1 MRVGTACP
9 LTCRASINTHTHQLP
24 WHPLTCLSYWLLLLL
39 LSLPIFADTSQL
51 CDSFIPAV
59 VVVILPI
66 AHYRSCNHNHHLS
79 VVCCLL
85 LSLSLS
91 CFLCLSVSVG
101 QSHTIAAAAT
111 AVAQLIID
119 ISCRPLLYFFLFLCR
134 HRSASAAAAAQCPS
148 VTNYCC
154 PFDCL
159 LPSVCSVSTLK
170 LKNCVCLS
178 LR

>member
-9 LTCRASINTHTHQLP
+9 LTCRASINTHTP
-24 WHPLTCLSYWLLLLL
+24 APLAPFDVFVILTVTSPS

-85 LSLSLS
+85 LSLS